1 MNNEGVIEMPA
12 DMVVELR
19 EMRKEQKEA
28 NQNVLTLSGELK
40 TFMKTEAL
48 ERKIMQTQIDQNT
61 KDIVEIKADKKF
73 VRQQFLSEIIKYG
86 MVLLGLIIALTKV
99 F

>member
-1 MNNEGVIEMPA
+1 MSNEGVIEMPA
-12 DMVVELR
+12 DMVTELR

-61 KDIVEIKADKKF
+61 KDIVEIRADKKF

-86 MVLLGLIIALTKV
+86 MVLLGLIIALTKLY
-99 F
+99 